1 MFTEGKIKMK
11 DKKIKNMVM
20 TGVFAAMICVT
31 TAFILHIPTP
41 NGYIH
46 LGDTIIYIAA
56 CLLPFPYGI
65 AAAGIGGALADF
77 ISGYPI
83 YIVSTL
89 IIKSLNAGCFYAMG
103 KRKKMMCGKTA
114 TAAIMSGIV
123 TVVGYYIAA
132 VIIYGNFAA
141 QIINTVPS
149 NAFQGIASGAI
160 FCAVAYTMDKV
171 SLQLW

>member
-1 MFTEGKIKMK
+1 MK
-11 DKKIKNMVM
+11 DNKIKNMVM

-77 ISGYPI
+77 ISGYPV
-83 YIVSTL
+83 YIVPTL
-89 IIKSLNAGCFYAMG
+89 IIKSLNAGCFYAIG
-103 KRKKMMCGKTA
+103 KRKKMLCRKTI
-114 TAAIMSGIV
+114 TAAILSGVV
-123 TVVGYYIAA
+123 TIVGYYIAA
-132 VIIYGNFAA
+132 VIIYGNFIA

-149 NAFQGIASGAI
+149 NAFQSLASGVIFYAI
-160 FCAVAYTMDKV
+160 AYTMDKA